1 MTATQHTLA
10 QGCRQLCRP
19 VWVRLLLCV
28 GLLAGWT
35 AHAAPPEAA
44 ELPIITSTQAR
55 VSHDQ
60 GSTWV
65 DITLPDHWAQRGP
78 QARAGA
84 QYELGFDLAA
94 QATVS
99 TVPMAVS
106 FSSISQ
112 HRRVSLNGHVVQQR
126 GDGPDFRSRRASA
139 PALIDLPP
147 GLLRAGRNVLQVEV
161 QHAGSGLLSAPA
173 IGPADSLR
181 RSHAQLELV
190 YRDIPRA
197 LNQASLGLALFM
209 LVVWLR
215 RRSEVALGCFGALS
229 LLMALRNLAYFAD
242 QSIASGGV
250 GDWAFYTA
258 QVASVV
264 LLGAFAHAMA
274 SNGWRWH
281 RRLLWGLAL
290 VLPLLAAVLAWQ
302 DHANMAERLDLR
314 HAATRMGLLRRWSYP
329 VLALAA
335 LPALVLLLRLA
346 WQRRGGTL
354 LLVALGVS
362 AGVLAGVHDY
372 AALQGRSVLAD
383 LFMLPFVAPVVL
395 GTMSVFLVSRMVAA
409 TGAAESLAAELE
421 QRVAERTQQL
431 SQANLARA
439 RFLSA
444 ASHDLRQPV
453 LTIGLLASLL
463 PDADADADSDAAAPT
478 RPGLVAR
485 LQAAVASMQRLLD
498 GLLDLSRLDPLVVQ
512 ARVQAVP
519 LQKLWD
525 GLAQHDQAAASA
537 RGLRLRLRPTNLVVQ
552 ADPVL
557 LEQILRNLVSNA
569 LRYTARGGVLVAARV
584 TRSGAV
590 RLQVW
595 DTGIGMAP
603 ADQARVFDEFVQLHN
618 PGRDRA
624 LGQGLGLAIAQRSA
638 AAMGSSV
645 VLRSVPGRGSCFS
658 ILLPCASDAASITA
672 TATATAHT
680 AAADALAGTSVE
692 QPLRGRVLWV
702 LDDDAALRDAMVMRL
717 QQWGA
722 QVVPLASVAALHALL
737 AEAVQARAVHPSLFM
752 TDQRMPDGSG
762 ALAVRLVRDALGAS
776 LPCLLVTGD
785 PEASDSRLLVQ
796 AGVPLLT
803 KPFGMSALLQALGG
817 ALQSQGQG

>member
-1 MTATQHTLA
+1 
-10 QGCRQLCRP
+10 
-19 VWVRLLLCV
+19 
-28 GLLAGWT
+28 
-35 AHAAPPEAA
+35 
-44 ELPIITSTQAR
+44 
-55 VSHDQ
+55 
-60 GSTWV
+60 
-65 DITLPDHWAQRGP
+65 
-78 QARAGA
+78 
-84 QYELGFDLAA
+84 
-94 QATVS
+94 
-99 TVPMAVS
+99 
-106 FSSISQ
+106 
-112 HRRVSLNGHVVQQR
+112 
-126 GDGPDFRSRRASA
+126 
-139 PALIDLPP
+139 
-147 GLLRAGRNVLQVEV
+147 
-161 QHAGSGLLSAPA
+161 
-173 IGPADSLR
+173 
-181 RSHAQLELV
+181 
-190 YRDIPRA
+190 
-197 LNQASLGLALFM
+197 
-209 LVVWLR
+209 
-215 RRSEVALGCFGALS
+215 
-229 LLMALRNLAYFAD
+229 
-242 QSIASGGV
+242 
-250 GDWAFYTA
+250 
-258 QVASVV
+258 
-264 LLGAFAHAMA
+264 
-274 SNGWRWH
+274 
-281 RRLLWGLAL
+281 
-290 VLPLLAAVLAWQ
+290 
-302 DHANMAERLDLR
+302 
-314 HAATRMGLLRRWSYP
+314 
-329 VLALAA
+329 
-335 LPALVLLLRLA
+335 
-346 WQRRGGTL
+346 
-354 LLVALGVS
+354 
-362 AGVLAGVHDY
+362 
-372 AALQGRSVLAD
+372 
-383 LFMLPFVAPVVL
+383 MLPFVAPVVL

-463 PDADADADSDAAAPT
+463 PDADADAAAPT

-512 ARVQAVP
+512 ARVRAVP
-519 LQKLWD
+519 LQTLWD

-618 PGRDRA
+618 PGRDRD

-658 ILLPCASDAASITA
+658 IVLPCASDAASIIATATA

-680 AAADALAGTSVE
+680 AAANAPAGAPDE
-692 QPLRGRVLWV
+692 QPLNGRVLWV